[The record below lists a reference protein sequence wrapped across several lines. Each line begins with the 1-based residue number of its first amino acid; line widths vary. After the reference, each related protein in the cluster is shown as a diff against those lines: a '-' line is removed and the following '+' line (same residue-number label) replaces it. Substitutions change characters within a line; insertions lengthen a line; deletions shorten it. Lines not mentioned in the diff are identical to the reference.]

1 MLFVQESKD
10 LGKYKFVIS
19 MASYEKCGYTNIENL
34 PWNSTGLKLWI
45 VILYDMEK
53 RKEQEETDFS
63 TS

>member
-1 MLFVQESKD
+1 
-10 LGKYKFVIS
+10 

-45 VILYDMEK
+45 VILYHMEK